1 LGKRQFDVRAW
12 IGLHFIYQIESVFNE
27 FSFGDGAPRGVR
39 KRASAIRPPQKPHCQ
54 ISDGIAQVV
63 LAYFTIFFNQL
74 DNLRVYSPKRNK
86 WGRSPFKDASQSDT
100 SHGTWLRREMM
111 FRRAEKFSR
120 LFGGRNSEGGAT
132 VACAVAMPLL
142 VLALAVG
149 ADYAK
154 VSHFRSRVQVAA
166 EAASLATAE
175 TVARQRDIANNS
187 DALADQVA
195 DFVFI
200 GQAPRGAGTPTVAV
214 KSAAAAVTA
223 NVGYAGLA
231 PSNFGSAFGY
241 DDVSVEASSTSL
253 ARVAD
258 TRSTVSR

>member
-1 LGKRQFDVRAW
+1 
-12 IGLHFIYQIESVFNE
+12 
-27 FSFGDGAPRGVR
+27 
-39 KRASAIRPPQKPHCQ
+39 
-54 ISDGIAQVV
+54 
-63 LAYFTIFFNQL
+63 
-74 DNLRVYSPKRNK
+74 
-86 WGRSPFKDASQSDT
+86 
-100 SHGTWLRREMM
+100 M
-111 FRRAEKFSR
+111 FRWAERFSR
-120 LFGGRNSEGGAT
+120 LLGRRHSEGGAT
-132 VACAVAMPLL
+132 VACAVATPLM

-166 EAASLATAE
+166 DAASAATAE
-175 TVARQRDIANNS
+175 TVARQRDLANDS

-214 KSAAAAVTA
+214 KSAATAVTA
-223 NVGYAGLA
+223 TVGYAGLA

-241 DDVSVEASSTSL
+241 DEVHVGASSTSL

-258 TRSTVSR
+258 YRSTVAR